1 MKITI
6 FLSIL
11 MISFLSKAEHET
23 DTGVNNAQEEEQVNE
38 LGVETDNA
46 S

>member
-11 MISFLSKAEHET
+11 MISFLINAEHET
-23 DTGVNNAQEEEQVNE
+23 DTGVNDAQEEQVNE